1 MAQRCQEGEK
11 RPFFIL
17 DTYFSGTR
25 DQKLQVE
32 MKAAAALVVAVVVL
46 LVIGFFVPLFPQSTM
61 KNYIV
66 SSGSV
71 TVYESFGLQLLNC
84 GGYYYSARGTSLGQS
99 QSSSGY
105 GVHCNFGGTT

>member
-1 MAQRCQEGEK
+1 
-11 RPFFIL
+11 
-17 DTYFSGTR
+17 
-25 DQKLQVE
+25 

-71 TVYESFGLQLLNC
+71 TVYESFGLQLLN
-84 GGYYYSARGTSLGQS
+84 GGEYYYSASGTNLGQS